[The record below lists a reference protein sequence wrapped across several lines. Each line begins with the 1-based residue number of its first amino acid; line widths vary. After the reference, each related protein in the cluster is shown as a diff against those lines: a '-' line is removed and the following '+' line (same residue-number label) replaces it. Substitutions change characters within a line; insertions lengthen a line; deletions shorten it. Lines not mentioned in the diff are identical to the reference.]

1 MDELLDLV
9 NDNDEVIGTKLRSEV
24 YAEGLK
30 NFRVVNAMIVNDKG
44 ELWIPRRAAHKKI
57 FPLGLDMSM
66 GGHVESGEGYDETF
80 RRETAEELNLDVTT
94 VPIKLLGKLTPHE
107 DGVSA
112 FQQVYEIKLNE
123 APAYNPDD
131 YISYEWLTPQ
141 ALLNQLASGEKSKD
155 DLPII
160 VKKFYV

>member
-30 NFRVVNAMIVNDKG
+30 NFRAVNAMIVNDKG
-44 ELWIPRRAAHKKI
+44 ELWIPRRTEHKKI

-66 GGHVESGEGYDETF
+66 GGHVESGEDYDETF
-80 RRETAEELNLDVTT
+80 RRETAEELNLDVDT
-94 VPIKLLGKLTPHE
+94 VPTKLLGKLTPHE

-112 FQQVYEIKLNE
+112 FQQVYEINMNE
-123 APAYNPDD
+123 APNYNPQDFIEA
-131 YISYEWLTPQ
+131 YWLTPQ
-141 ALLNQLASGEKSKD
+141 ALLDKLANGEKSKD